1 MKAFSAGRPVFDKPG
16 KRRPR
21 YLQGH
26 RGRDKKI
33 QLQGGD
39 ILGLGAFLPLGH
51 VELHLLAFRQRLKT

>member
-1 MKAFSAGRPVFDKPG
+1 MTAFILGRPVFDRPG

-33 QLQGGD
+33 QLQRGD
-39 ILGLGAFLPLGH
+39 ILSLGAFLPLGH
-51 VELHLLAFRQRLKT
+51 VELHPLAFRQRLKT

>member
-1 MKAFSAGRPVFDKPG
+1 MTAFMAGRPVFDRLL

-39 ILGLGAFLPLGH
+39 ILGLRAFLPLGH
-51 VELHLLAFRQRLKT
+51 VELHPLAFRQRLKT

>member
-1 MKAFSAGRPVFDKPG
+1 MTAFIAGRPVFDKPG

-33 QLQGGD
+33 QLQRGD

-51 VELHLLAFRQRLKT
+51 VELHPLAFRQGLKT